1 MNKIEEYLNSI
12 GNRQRYLI
20 YIMIFGV
27 IVYIFIQLL
36 MPKLYERREV
46 KSEIENLQ
54 SKIEKNQIN
63 RLKNNIKILDRQ
75 ILKLREKYE
84 KKKEEIDYLISGLY
98 KLKFA
103 FYDEKEWANSIDN
116 ILKDSLKRDIKIE
129 YIKSRDVVDE
139 KSKDL
144 LKKKKTLEI
153 SGSGDYINIVA
164 FISYI
169 DNLNL
174 LLNFTKSEIKLKDK
188 ELHFKLFL
196 DMYGVGL

>member
-1 MNKIEEYLNSI
+1 MNKIEEYLNSV
-12 GNRQRYLI
+12 GDRQRYLI

-36 MPKLYERREV
+36 MPKLYERREIQ
-46 KSEIENLQ
+46 SEIENLQ
-54 SKIEKNQIN
+54 SKMEKNQIN
-63 RLKNNIKILDRQ
+63 RLKNNIKILDGH

-84 KKKEEIDYLISGLY
+84 RKKEEIDYLISGLY
-98 KLKFA
+98 KLKFT

-174 LLNFTKSEIKLKDK
+174 LLNFTKSEIKFKDK